1 MRAENALD
9 LDKSIDMRYTGFLI
23 LFSLFVLQG
32 VNAQS
37 ADEKQIIQSMNEAAE
52 QWNRGDLDG
61 YMALYDT
68 AATMMMPTG
77 RTRIS
82 GVRDLYEKYYFEN
95 GKPKQLLAYDTYQ
108 FTPLGKD
115 YALFTGRFILKANE
129 KMKERTGTF
138 SLVFVRRGSAW
149 KILHDH
155 SG

>member
-1 MRAENALD
+1 MKYISL
-9 LDKSIDMRYTGFLI
+9 LLLSILLVAHTA
-23 LFSLFVLQG
+23 VK
-32 VNAQS
+32 AQTS
-37 ADEKQIIQSMNEAAE
+37 DEQQIIQSMNKAAE
-52 QWNRGDLDG
+52 DWNKGDLDS

-77 RTRIS
+77 RTKLS
-82 GVRDLYEKYYFEN
+82 GVRGLYEKYYFEN
-95 GKPKQLLAYDTYQ
+95 GKPKQMLAYDTYQ

-138 SLVFVRRGSAW
+138 SLVFIRRGNGW